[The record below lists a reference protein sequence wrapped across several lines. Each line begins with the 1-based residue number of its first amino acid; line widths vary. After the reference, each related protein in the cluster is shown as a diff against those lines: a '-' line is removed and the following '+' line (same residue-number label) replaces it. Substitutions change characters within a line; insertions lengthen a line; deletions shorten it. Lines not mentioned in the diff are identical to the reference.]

1 MSLMRGSK
9 KDGVF
14 KLRLFAYYG
23 QEKNFLKN
31 FKKSLDN
38 TVHVCYNSKCQ
49 QGKPVGK

>member
-1 MSLMRGSK
+1 MHGNK

-14 KLRLFAYYG
+14 KLRLFDFYG

-31 FKKSLDN
+31 IKKSLDKRLN
-38 TVHVCYNSKCQ
+38 VCYIGKCQ